1 LSGTLWQATGR
12 QGIGILSIYSIF
24 RMDPILLTL
33 GMTGA
38 IFAAI
43 IKRDFFILLWIIPF
57 VIFAS
62 VIESVVYFHW
72 VLLLPVF
79 CIAAAILIEDLSK
92 RIIRTK
98 KKVQQLL
105 LFSITSGIGTFGL
118 ISTIMLV
125 TNNFFLS
132 QFEAAAFVVQNLQDN
147 TSNGSNITIISGP
160 IYSWIFRYVFN
171 QDHVFSHP
179 RDSSQP
185 ITKRIVLMD
194 DTAYRHVISDALAK
208 KEIEDKKQIE
218 MLNKLYNNTNII
230 ASFVDNGVQYNY
242 RLYPYISIIDCLSSN
257 IQVRMNY

>member
-1 LSGTLWQATGR
+1 
-12 QGIGILSIYSIF
+12 
-24 RMDPILLTL
+24 MDPILLTL
-33 GMTGA
+33 GITGA

-43 IKRDFFILLWIIPF
+43 IKRDFFVMLWIIPF

-62 VIESVVYFHW
+62 VIEWVVYFHW

-105 LFSITSGIGTFGL
+105 LFSITSGIGIFGL

-132 QFEAAAFVVQNLQDN
+132 QFEAAAFVVQNLRDN

-194 DTAYRHVISDALAK
+194 DTAYRHVLSEALAK